1 MTNAANADDQGIVRI
16 PSRHSVSETITRL
29 QALLEERGIK
39 VFALI
44 DFSGDAAHAGLTM
57 RPEQML
63 IFGNPKAGTPL
74 MVAAPTA
81 GLDLPLKALVWEDSD
96 GKTWMAYND
105 PQYVV
110 TRHGLPPSL
119 SANLAVVEPLLALA
133 ARD

>member
-1 MTNAANADDQGIVRI
+1 MTDAANFDDQGIVRI

-29 QALLEERGIK
+29 QGLLEARGIK

-44 DFSGDAAHAGLTM
+44 DFSGDAARAGLTM

-96 GKTWMAYND
+96 GRTWMAYNA
-105 PQYVV
+105 PKYVV
-110 TRHGLPPSL
+110 ARHGLPPSL
-119 SANLAVVEPLLALA
+119 SANLAVIEPVLELA